1 MHAHIPRV
9 TSLYRAVFHVLTLYN
24 TPQSHLQIRSHLR
37 CHPNQFRGTVRVH
50 ARAMQDMPTSDLV
63 SVVVSI
69 TACTHR
75 RTHCFPMHM
84 RALARAIAASN
95 NHMRAQKRKW
105 YHAIIRWVRQLVLAN
120 PRPTNWWQADKK
132 SPVVVARTSALDAE
146 AVLDDEAAPETCTSP
161 QRSIAARPSR
171 R

>member
-1 MHAHIPRV
+1 MCLLCTIRRNLICRYAAISVAIRINFEEQFAC
-9 TSLYRAVFHVLTLYN
+9 TLVLE
-24 TPQSHLQIRSHLR
+24 
-37 CHPNQFRGTVRVH
+37 
-50 ARAMQDMPTSDLV
+50 DMPTSDLV

-146 AVLDDEAAPETCTSP
+146 AVLDEEAAPETCTSP

-171 R
+171 RYCDGTTQ